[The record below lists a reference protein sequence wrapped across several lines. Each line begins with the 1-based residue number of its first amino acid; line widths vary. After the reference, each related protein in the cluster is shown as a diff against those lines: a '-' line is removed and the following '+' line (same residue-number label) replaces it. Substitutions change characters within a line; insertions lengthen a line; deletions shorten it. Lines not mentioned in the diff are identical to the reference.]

1 MRSRVALTAAH
12 RSSRLS
18 MTRMKPTPDASTLQE
33 RNTHTHTVN
42 PHRKTPLLF
51 LCVQERKRGCVCLSQ
66 GLDNKANY

>member
-33 RNTHTHTVN
+33 RNTHIHT
-42 PHRKTPLLF
+42 LLIPTEKH
-51 LCVQERKRGCVCLSQ
+51 LCFSCVCRKEKE
-66 GLDNKANY
+66 GVYV